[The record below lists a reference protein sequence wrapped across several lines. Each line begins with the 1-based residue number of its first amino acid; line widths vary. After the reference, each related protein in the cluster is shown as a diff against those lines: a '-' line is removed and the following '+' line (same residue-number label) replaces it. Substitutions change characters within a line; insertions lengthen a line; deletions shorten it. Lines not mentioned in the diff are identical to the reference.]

1 MNSVVVGV
9 ALPVARYVA
18 KWVPE
23 VDRAA
28 LHAGARASQII
39 TRGGL
44 AAGEPVLTRDGS
56 ITVDFAGGVV
66 VLMSY
71 VPGAP
76 LQSSPRDQALLGETL
91 ARAHMIAGT
100 EKRSGPLFP
109 FLVDPATPGS
119 TIEPWVRLAL
129 ASVQAEYRS
138 LPPLTWG
145 LLHGDPAPEAF
156 RLDPETGRVGLIDWA
171 ATTRGPLLYD
181 VASTVMY
188 LGGDTAARSFL
199 GVYAAAGPL
208 PTDEMGAHLSAMRR
222 YRGAV
227 QAAYFAGRLARHD
240 LTGIADEEENWK
252 GLHDARDMLK
262 EMGMPALCQRDGA
275 ASRSQ
280 KASGIVHCGRLEHL
294 RTDR

>member
-1 MNSVVVGV
+1 
-9 ALPVARYVA
+9 
-18 KWVPE
+18 
-23 VDRAA
+23 
-28 LHAGARASQII
+28 
-39 TRGGL
+39 
-44 AAGEPVLTRDGS
+44 
-56 ITVDFAGGVV
+56 
-66 VLMSY
+66 MSY

-76 LQSSPRDQALLGETL
+76 LQSSPRDQPLLGETL
-91 ARAHMIAGT
+91 ARTHTIAGT

-109 FLVDPATPGS
+109 FLVDPVTPGS
-119 TIEPWVRLAL
+119 TMEPWVRLAL

-171 ATTRGPLLYD
+171 AATRGPLLYD

-240 LTGIADEEENWK
+240 LTGITD
-252 GLHDARDMLK
+252 
-262 EMGMPALCQRDGA
+262 DGRELEGPPR
-275 ASRSQ
+275 RS
-280 KASGIVHCGRLEHL
+280 
-294 RTDR
+294 